1 MVYIRKS
8 MFSVFHK
15 PGYKMAGQ
23 GLEAKILSLA
33 QAIQYGNANGN
44 GLNKLRI

>member
-1 MVYIRKS
+1 
-8 MFSVFHK
+8 
-15 PGYKMAGQ
+15 MAGQ

-44 GLNKLRI
+44 APHWQWPE